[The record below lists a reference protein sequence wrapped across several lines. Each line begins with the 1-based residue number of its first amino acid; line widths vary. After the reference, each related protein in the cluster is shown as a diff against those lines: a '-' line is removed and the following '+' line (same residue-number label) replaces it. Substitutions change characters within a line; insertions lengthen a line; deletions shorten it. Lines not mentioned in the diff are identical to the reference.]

1 MIEDIRDLLGPEG
14 KFATLCDGYEHRE
27 QQVDMAEAVAD
38 ALARKDHLLVE
49 AGTGV
54 GKTVAYL
61 TPAALFA
68 TGEKRPV
75 VVSTHTINLQGQL
88 VNKDIP
94 LMQRVMDDHPF
105 SAVLMKGRGNFLCLQ
120 ELDHAS
126 ALIYYQGH
134 KDFDRLKEWAKETE
148 TGDIGELDFAFQDWH
163 EVCCNPDT
171 CRHQECPYQAERCF
185 YYKMRK
191 RAAAADVI
199 VVNHSL
205 FFSDLAIRMMD
216 PKAAIIPNYG
226 AVIFDEAHHLEDV
239 ASDTFGVEFS
249 NYRVTSLLNRLK
261 KRRDL
266 DIPAG
271 EFQMIQSTN
280 DVLFDR
286 FHEIRKQEFYFDDLY
301 QVADKQHVEK
311 LANDLVI
318 QLDSLNTQLG
328 AIDTAGDKEFK
339 ERIQGYRNMVGR
351 MAGEL
356 RDIFFEVNANY
367 FRWAERPSGS
377 RFVKCNLHWSPVCVA
392 DLLRD
397 ALWNSIDSII
407 CTSATLSNSG
417 TFCYLKS
424 RLGAPDSNELILGS
438 PFDFKHQALLYV
450 PDDLDQPS
458 EKTEYADAVSDR
470 IREILI
476 AAGGRAFLLFTSY
489 RMLNEVFNRLQDRLP
504 FRLLRQGE
512 MSNERLIK
520 EFREDESTCLMGVHS
535 FWEGVD
541 VKGERLSCVIID
553 KLPFS
558 VPDTPTNKARCA
570 QIEAEGGNWFAEYA
584 IPQAQIKLKQGFGRL
599 IRTKTD
605 CGVVAILDSRIHH
618 KYYGREFLRYL
629 PHCPGTKKVERIREF
644 LGVEEVVDVEKWG
657 VNVPQQEEKPRR
669 AGM

>member
-1 MIEDIRDLLGPEG
+1 MIEEIRELLGPEG
-14 KFATLCDGYEHRE
+14 KFAGLCDGYEHRE

-134 KDFDRLKEWAKETE
+134 KEFERIKEWAKQTE
-148 TGDIGELDFAFQDWH
+148 TGDIGELDFQFSDWH

-171 CRHQECPYQAERCF
+171 CRHQECPYQGERCF
-185 YYKMRK
+185 YYKMRR
-191 RAAAADVI
+191 RAASADVI

-266 DIPAG
+266 GIPAG

-280 DVLFDR
+280 DMLFDR

-301 QVADKQHVEK
+301 QVTDKQHVEK

-339 ERIQGYRNMVGR
+339 ERIQGYRNIAAH
-351 MAGEL
+351 MASDL
-356 RDIFFEVNANY
+356 RDIFFGMNENY
-367 FRWAERPSGS
+367 FRWAERPSGTPPAS
-377 RFVKCNLHWSPVCVA
+377 PPKKGGGMRVRCTLHWSPVCVA
-392 DLLRD
+392 DLLRN
-397 ALWNSIDSII
+397 ALWNSIDSVI

-438 PFDFKHQALLYV
+438 PFDFEHQALLYV

-470 IREILI
+470 IREILL
-476 AAGGRAFLLFTSY
+476 AAGGRAFMLFTSY

-570 QIEAEGGNWFAEYA
+570 QIEAEGGNWFTEYA

-618 KYYGREFLRYL
+618 KFYGREFLRYL

-644 LGVEEVVDVEKWG
+644 LGVEEVVDVEKFG
-657 VNVPQQEEKPRR
+657 VS
-669 AGM
+669 